1 MNKSKNLNKLETS
14 MFQKEKIL
22 NSMRKAALMDFD
34 SNRDRFFHIIELIY
48 IMAHLNNKKCQ
59 KPHQEIFKQVEKI
72 YIMHL
77 DFLNGS
83 QKTVI
88 RKKELKNS
96 NSQIA

>member
-1 MNKSKNLNKLETS
+1 
-14 MFQKEKIL
+14 
-22 NSMRKAALMDFD
+22 
-34 SNRDRFFHIIELIY
+34 
-48 IMAHLNNKKCQ
+48 MAHLNNKKCQ